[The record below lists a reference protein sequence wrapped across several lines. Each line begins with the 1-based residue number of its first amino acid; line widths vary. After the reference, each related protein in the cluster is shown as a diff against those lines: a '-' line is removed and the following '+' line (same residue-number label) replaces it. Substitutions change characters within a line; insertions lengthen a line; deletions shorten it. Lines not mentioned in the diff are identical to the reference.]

1 MNYVFDVDGTLTPSR
16 STMDP
21 EFKRFFLQ
29 WIRHKPVYLI
39 TGSDYVKTLEQLGR
53 DLCEA
58 VTGVYNCAGNQLH
71 RAGQQEYSRTF
82 ALSPEQLGFLNG
94 LLASSQW
101 PIRTGQHIE
110 DRSSLVNFSTVG
122 RGATVEQRELYS
134 AWDTSTQERRR
145 LAVLIESVYPE
156 LSATVAGA
164 TGIDIYPRG
173 WDKSQICTDITDITF
188 FGDMTQPG
196 GNDYT
201 IAQRAACLHTVSGWS
216 DTHKILLERYSG

>member
-16 STMDP
+16 AAMDP
-21 EFKRFFLQ
+21 EFKRFFMA
-29 WIRHKPVYLI
+29 WIKHKPVYLI
-39 TGSDYVKTLEQLGR
+39 TGSDYAKTLEQVGR
-53 DLCEA
+53 DVCEA

-71 RAGQQEYSRTF
+71 RAGVQEYARTF
-82 ALSPEQLGFLNG
+82 SLTPEQMGFLNG
-94 LLASSQW
+94 LLASSTW

-110 DRSSLVNFSTVG
+110 DRESLVNFSTLG
-122 RGATVEQRELYS
+122 RSATVAERELYS
-134 AWDTSTQERRR
+134 AWDSSTGERRR

-173 WDKSQICTDITDITF
+173 WDKSQIAVDIRDMVF

-196 GNDYT
+196 GNDHT
-201 IAQRAACLHTVSGWS
+201 IAGCASVVHTVKGWQ
-216 DTHKILLERYSG
+216 DTQQILQDFYS

>member
-16 STMDP
+16 AVMDP
-21 EFKRFFLQ
+21 EFKRFFMA
-29 WIRHKPVYLI
+29 WMRHRPVYLI
-39 TGSDYVKTLEQLGR
+39 TGSDYAKTLEQVGR
-53 DLCEA
+53 DVCEA

-71 RAGQQEYSRTF
+71 RAGVQEYARTF

-94 LLASSQW
+94 LLASSTW

-110 DRSSLVNFSTVG
+110 DRLSLVNFSTLG
-122 RGATVEQRELYS
+122 RGASVAERELYS
-134 AWDTSTQERRR
+134 AWDSSTGERRR

-164 TGIDIYPRG
+164 TGIDIYPKG
-173 WDKSQICTDITDITF
+173 WDKSQIAVDIRDMVF

-196 GNDYT
+196 GNDHT
-201 IAQRAACLHTVSGWS
+201 IAGSASVVHTVKGWQ
-216 DTHKILLERYSG
+216 DTQRILQDFYS

>member
-16 STMDP
+16 AAMDP
-21 EFKRFFLQ
+21 EFKQ
-29 WIRHKPVYLI
+29 WFMSWIKHKPVYLI
-39 TGSDYVKTLEQLGR
+39 TGSDYPKTLEQVGR

-71 RAGQQEYSRTF
+71 RAGVQEYARTF
-82 ALSPEQLGFLNG
+82 SLSPEQMGFLNG
-94 LLASSQW
+94 LLATSTW

-110 DRSSLVNFSTVG
+110 DRASLVNFSTVG
-122 RGATVEQRELYS
+122 RGASAAERELYS
-134 AWDTSTQERRR
+134 AWDASTGERRR
-145 LAVLIESVYPE
+145 LAVIIESVYPE

-173 WDKSQICTDITDITF
+173 WDKSQIAVDIPGMVF

-196 GNDYT
+196 GNDHT
-201 IAQRAACLHTVSGWS
+201 IAQSASVVHTVKSWQ
-216 DTHKILLERYSG
+216 DTRDILQADYS

>member
-16 STMDP
+16 AVMDP
-21 EFKRFFLQ
+21 EFKQFFIE
-29 WIRHKPVYLI
+29 WIKHKPVYLI
-39 TGSDYVKTLEQLGR
+39 TGSDYPKTLEQVGR
-53 DLCEA
+53 DVCEA

-71 RAGQQEYSRTF
+71 RAGVQEYSRTF

-94 LLASSQW
+94 LLASSTW

-110 DRSSLVNFSTVG
+110 DRLSLVNFSTVG
-122 RGATVEQRELYS
+122 RGATSAERELYS
-134 AWDTSTQERRR
+134 AWDSSTGERRR

-164 TGIDIYPRG
+164 TGIDIYPKG
-173 WDKSQICTDITDITF
+173 WDKSQIAVDIGNMVF

-196 GNDYT
+196 GNDHT
-201 IAQRAACLHTVSGWS
+201 IAGAADVVHTVRDWRE
-216 DTHKILLERYSG
+216 THKILLDYYSG